1 MKNLLKRWEKLNPPQ
16 EKFMTL
22 DGFYRL
28 RENTDDII
36 EYIDGIIYM
45 VPSPSTKHQRISMR
59 LSSEL
64 YQFLKGKECEVFS
77 APFDIKLKS
86 DKISGDKVVIPDIS
100 VICDKKGLGDNGYE
114 GVPTV
119 IMEILSPSNQA
130 HDLVFKLNLYMQ
142 YGVKEYW
149 IINPMLNTVQV
160 YVLDENCEYEQ
171 AVVKS
176 NVGKVPSKTLSGFS
190 IDLEEL
196 FR

>member
-1 MKNLLKRWEKLNPPQ
+1 MKNLLKGWEKLSLPQ

-22 DGFYRL
+22 DEFYRL
-28 RENTDDII
+28 IENTDDII
-36 EYIDGIIYM
+36 EYIDGIIYIA
-45 VPSPSTKHQRISMR
+45 PSPSTKHQRISMR
-59 LSSEL
+59 LSSKL
-64 YQFLKGKECEVFS
+64 YEFLKGKECEVFS

-100 VICDKKGLGDNGYE
+100 VICNKKGLGDNGYE

>member
-1 MKNLLKRWEKLNPPQ
+1 MNPPQ

-22 DGFYRL
+22 DEFYRL

-100 VICDKKGLGDNGYE
+100 VICNKKGLGDNGYE